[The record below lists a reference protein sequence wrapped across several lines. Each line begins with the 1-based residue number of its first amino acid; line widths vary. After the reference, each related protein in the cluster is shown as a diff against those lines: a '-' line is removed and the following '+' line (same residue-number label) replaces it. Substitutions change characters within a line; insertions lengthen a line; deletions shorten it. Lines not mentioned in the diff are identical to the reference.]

1 MLCELLSSRLLCC
14 IELEYR
20 EPGLL
25 VDREALEAVV
35 WFPKNKESDEDE
47 SLENHDRKDV
57 SYVACSV
64 EPWHE
69 LALSEMVADTRS
81 RLCILVLQMT
91 TEIENHAEV
100 HAEDRKH
107 AADSNQCERDFPRCM
122 RLELMPL
129 YLIENREKP
138 VVEGNHEFEHGQ
150 QDAG

>member
-1 MLCELLSSRLLCC
+1 MLRELLSPGLLCC
-14 IELEYR
+14 VELEHR

-64 EPWHE
+64 EPRHE
-69 LALSEMVADTRS
+69 LALCEMVADARS
-81 RLCILVLQMT
+81 CLFLLILQVT
-91 TEIENHAEV
+91 AEIENHEEV

-107 AADSNQCERDFPRCM
+107 AADSNQCERDFPRSM
-122 RLELMPL
+122 
-129 YLIENREKP
+129 
-138 VVEGNHEFEHGQ
+138 
-150 QDAG
+150 

>member
-1 MLCELLSSRLLCC
+1 MLCELLSPSLLCR
-14 IELEYR
+14 IELEDR

-64 EPWHE
+64 EPRHE

-81 RLCILVLQMT
+81 CLFVLVLQET
-91 TEIENHAEV
+91 AEIENHEEV

-107 AADSNQCERDFPRCM
+107 AA
-122 RLELMPL
+122 
-129 YLIENREKP
+129 
-138 VVEGNHEFEHGQ
+138 
-150 QDAG
+150 